1 MTASVASVSRSRD
14 EGPDYSDFYNEVI
27 TGLERSP
34 KRISPKYFYDEAGS
48 HLFELICEQPEYYPT
63 RVETGMLARYAD
75 EIAGLIGDGCCL
87 VEPGSGNCGKIRLLL
102 DALRPSRYIPM
113 DISCA
118 HLHAAAGRVANDFP
132 WLDVHAVC
140 ADITRPVKLPGIS
153 EGMQRVM
160 FYPGSS
166 IGNYEPAEAVE
177 FLSRLA
183 GMAGHGGGLLI
194 GVDLEKDSRVLNSA
208 YNDANGVTADFNL
221 NLLHRINRE
230 LDGDIDVDTFRHH
243 AFYNENAGRIEM
255 HLVSECTQ
263 TLRIDGHSYD
273 FAVGESIHTE
283 NSYKYTIAGFRAL
296 AEQAG
301 FRSEAIWLDDEA
313 LFSLHYLSVDS

>member
-14 EGPDYSDFYNEVI
+14 EGADYSDFYHEVI

-34 KRISPKYFYDEAGS
+34 KRIPPKYFYDEAGS
-48 HLFELICEQPEYYPT
+48 RLFELICEQPEYYPT
-63 RVETGMLARYAD
+63 RVETGMLTRHAE
-75 EIAGLIGDGCCL
+75 EIAGFIGDGCCL
-87 VEPGSGNCGKIRLLL
+87 VEPGSGSCSKVRLLL

-113 DISCA
+113 DISGV
-118 HLHAAAGRVANDFP
+118 HLHEAAGRVAEDFP

-140 ADITRPVKLPGIS
+140 ADITRPVELPGIS

-166 IGNYEPAEAVE
+166 IGNYEPIEAVK
-177 FLSRLA
+177 FLARLA
-183 GMAGHGGGLLI
+183 GIAGHGGGLLI
-194 GVDLEKDSRVLNSA
+194 GVDLEKDSRVLDSA

-230 LDGDIDVDTFRHH
+230 LDGNIDVDRFRHH
-243 AFYNENAGRIEM
+243 AFYNENEGRIEM

-273 FAVGESIHTE
+273 FAEGESIHTE
-283 NSYKYTIAGFRAL
+283 NSYKYTIAGFRTL
-296 AEQAG
+296 AGQAG

-313 LFSLHYLSVDS
+313 LFSLHYLSVVS

>member
-1 MTASVASVSRSRD
+1 MTDTAVFVSRPRD
-14 EGPDYSDFYNEVI
+14 EGPEASDFYHEVI
-27 TGLERSP
+27 TGLGRSP
-34 KRISPKYFYDEAGS
+34 KRVPPKYFYDEAGS
-48 HLFELICEQPEYYPT
+48 RLFESICEQPEYYPT
-63 RVETGMLARYAD
+63 RVETGMLARYAE
-75 EIAGLIGDGCCL
+75 EIAGLIGNGCCL
-87 VEPGSGNCGKIRLLL
+87 VEPGSGNCGKVRLLL

-118 HLHAAAGRVANDFP
+118 HLHEAAGRVANDFP

-166 IGNYEPAEAVE
+166 IGNYEPGEAVR

-194 GVDLEKDSRVLNSA
+194 GVDLEKDSRVLDSA
-208 YNDANGVTADFNL
+208 YNDANGVTANFNL

-230 LDGDIDVDTFRHH
+230 LDGDIDVDRFRHH
-243 AFYNENAGRIEM
+243 AFYNENEGRIEM

-273 FAVGESIHTE
+273 FAEGESIHTE
-283 NSYKYTIAGFRAL
+283 NSYKYTVAGFRAL
-296 AEQAG
+296 VELAG
-301 FRSEAIWLDDEA
+301 FRSDAIWLDDEA
-313 LFSLHYLSVDS
+313 LFSLHYLSVVS